1 LRIKTKQVDKKMKI
15 IISGGGTGGHI
26 FPAIAIAD
34 AVKKRNPDV
43 EILFVGA
50 LGKME
55 MEKVPAAGYKIVGLP
70 VAGFQRRLTLKN
82 VTFFFKLAASLWK
95 ARSIVRS
102 FRPDVAVGVGGYASG
117 PVLKAASAAG
127 IPTVLQ
133 EQNSFPG
140 VTNKLLAKKAKRI
153 CVAYPN
159 MERFFPPSRIVL
171 TGNPVRQS
179 LLHNVDRA
187 SAYSEFGLD
196 SGRKTILVIGGSLGA
211 GSINNGVRNAVD
223 TLLQNDQVQLLW
235 QCGPYYYEK
244 LEEEIGSRAGDSIK
258 LMPFISQMDMAYA
271 MADVVVS
278 RAGAGTI
285 SELALLGKAAI
296 LIPSPNVSEDHQTK
310 NAMSLVKEGAAL
322 MVPDHETTERLI
334 PEALEL
340 LKNNEQRKRL
350 EEKIKLFAHINSADQ
365 IAEEVE
371 NIVIN

>member
-1 LRIKTKQVDKKMKI
+1 MINVDKKFKI

-34 AVKKRNPDV
+34 AVKKRNPEA

-50 LGKME
+50 KGKME

-70 VAGFQRRLTLKN
+70 VAGFQRRLTFKN

-95 ARSIVRS
+95 AGSIVRS

-117 PVLKAASAAG
+117 PVLKAASAAR
-127 IPTVLQ
+127 IPTLLQ
-133 EQNSFPG
+133 EQNSYPG
-140 VTNKLLAKKAKRI
+140 VTNKILAKKAKRI

-159 MERFFPPSRIVL
+159 MERFFPPARIVL
-171 TGNPVRQS
+171 TGNPVREN
-179 LLHNVDRA
+179 LLRNVDRIQA
-187 SAYSEFGLD
+187 FQKLGLNSD
-196 SGRKTILVIGGSLGA
+196 KRTVLVIGGSLGA
-211 GSINNGVRNAVD
+211 GSINNGVLEEIDRMGKQDN
-223 TLLQNDQVQLLW
+223 VQLLW

-244 LEEEIGSRAGDSIK
+244 LRELVEVKGIDNVK
-258 LMPFISQMDMAYA
+258 LVPFIAEMDLAYA
-271 MADVVVS
+271 VADVVVS

-296 LIPSPNVSEDHQTK
+296 LVPSPNVSEDHQTK

-322 MVPDHETTERLI
+322 MVSDTETSEKLI
-334 PEALEL
+334 SGALEL
-340 LKNNEQRKRL
+340 LKNEEKRKCL
-350 EEKIKLFAHINSADQ
+350 EGKIKLFAHVNSAEQ

-371 NIVIN
+371 KIVNT

>member
-1 LRIKTKQVDKKMKI
+1 MDNNIKI

-95 ARSIVRS
+95 ARSVVRS
-102 FRPDVAVGVGGYASG
+102 FNPDVAVGVGGYASG

-127 IPTVLQ
+127 IPTLLQ
-133 EQNSFPG
+133 EQNSYPG
-140 VTNKLLAKKAKRI
+140 VTNKILAKKAKRI

-171 TGNPVRQS
+171 TGNPVRQN
-179 LLHNVDRA
+179 LLRNVDKA
-187 SAYSEFGLD
+187 SAYREFGLD
-196 SGRKTILVIGGSLGA
+196 NRKKTILIIGGSLGA
-211 GSINNGVRNAVD
+211 GSINNGVLHAID
-223 TLLQNDQVQLLW
+223 SLKQQDQIQLLW

-244 LEEEIGSRAGDSIK
+244 LEKEIGENAGDSIK
-258 LMPFISQMDMAYA
+258 LVPFISQMDMAYA

-322 MVPDHETTERLI
+322 MVADRETSEKLI
-334 PEALEL
+334 PDALEL
-340 LKNNEQRKRL
+340 LKNDEQRKRL

-371 NIVIN
+371 KIIRNRD

>member
-1 LRIKTKQVDKKMKI
+1 
-15 IISGGGTGGHI
+15 
-26 FPAIAIAD
+26 
-34 AVKKRNPDV
+34 
-43 EILFVGA
+43 
-50 LGKME
+50 
-55 MEKVPAAGYKIVGLP
+55 
-70 VAGFQRRLTLKN
+70 

-187 SAYSEFGLD
+187 SAYGEFGLD

-223 TLLQNDQVQLLW
+223 TILQNNQVQLLW

-258 LMPFISQMDMAYA
+258 LVPFISQMDMAYA

-322 MVPDHETTERLI
+322 MVPDHETAERLI

-340 LKNNEQRKRL
+340 LKNDEQRKRL

-371 NIVIN
+371 NIVRN